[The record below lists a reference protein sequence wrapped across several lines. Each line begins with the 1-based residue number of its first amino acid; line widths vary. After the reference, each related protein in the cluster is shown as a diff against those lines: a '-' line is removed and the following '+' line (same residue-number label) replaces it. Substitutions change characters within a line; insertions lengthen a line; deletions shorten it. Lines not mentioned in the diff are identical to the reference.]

1 MLILTLFCSI
11 CNFPTAFAVE
21 NKARPSESEEDA
33 KIYCEADLSDD
44 FTPDKVIVIL
54 DKEISD
60 IDGVPQSLTDQL
72 LKDIDFSEI
81 NDLTKINESAK
92 DNDAL
97 RNYLE
102 QKDFRQILS
111 IELAEPSKQNV
122 LDAIER
128 LEKVDGILY
137 AGPNY
142 IERIEPTT
150 NASTLRPAMTSA
162 PQNSS
167 APNDPDND
175 RLWGLFGDNGI
186 NAKNAWA

>member
-1 MLILTLFCSI
+1 M
-11 CNFPTAFAVE
+11 
-21 NKARPSESEEDA
+21 
-33 KIYCEADLSDD
+33 
-44 FTPDKVIVIL
+44 
-54 DKEISD
+54 
-60 IDGVPQSLTDQL
+60 
-72 LKDIDFSEI
+72 
-81 NDLTKINESAK
+81 
-92 DNDAL
+92 
-97 RNYLE
+97 E

-167 APNDPDND
+167 APMTLITIDC
-175 RLWGLFGDNGI
+175 GDCLEITGSTPKMRG
-186 NAKNAWA
+186 A